1 MTGLTAERL
10 FMWEKLQLKTLAGPA
25 GLWVAIVL
33 LAVAGIVGGLY
44 FQNDADLHRAENKQL
59 RKDLEGQVAQASAG
73 QAVITERVASLE
85 SQSSDLSAQ
94 DEKLRGESGQLR
106 TDLAAQTARASAAE
120 VIMAE
125 RLTALEKLS
134 GDIEQWRSDFT
145 QLGQT
150 LASIRAERDQMADQ
164 TVAARGAMA
173 NSLETLKTLSADLEM
188 WRNDFLQL
196 GQALAGLQA
205 EDKQLRTELS
215 AQTAAIQA
223 EQTAISGRLATVE
236 TASSKLELW
245 QRDFAQLGQ
254 SLAALQTE
262 DVALRE
268 QFTAQAAGTDLA
280 QSAMLER
287 LASLEST
294 TSSLSI
300 KTQEFTTVSEQLGVD
315 LKLQESQSSNAL
327 KAIATLSEEFAQST
341 NDLTQLG
348 QVLASAKAEREVM
361 IASTGEART
370 VIETL
375 SSDLERWRQDAIRLQ
390 AGLAT
395 GQTERSQLRADLVA
409 GASTAR
415 AARAV
420 ISEKMTSLES
430 EAQALAA
437 QDQALAAADQK
448 LTADF
453 ATQTSTARAA
463 RAVISEKMT
472 SLESETLALAA
483 QDQALAAADQKLT
496 ADLATQVS
504 TARAARAAIS
514 EKVALLESEILALA
528 AQDQALA
535 AADQKLTADLAAQ
548 ASTAR
553 AARAAISE

>member
-463 RAVISEKMT
+463 RAAISEKMT
-472 SLESETLALAA
+472 SLESEA
-483 QDQALAAADQKLT
+483 Q
-496 ADLATQVS
+496 
-504 TARAARAAIS
+504 
-514 EKVALLESEILALA
+514 ALA

-553 AARAAISE
+553 AARAAISEKVALLESDSSYLLAQDKKLMAERQALAAWVRATSHIDNPRDNTDK